1 MTTKQNPVGQGA
13 VRLAEVA
20 EQQSKGRVKVDVFD
34 AGQLG
39 GELDMVS
46 QIRLGSLDMAIIGS
60 GIVASV
66 EPTFSIT
73 ELPFIWK
80 SDDSA
85 RKVLDGPTGRKILGL
100 LEVKGIKPLAW
111 GEWGFR
117 GILTTKRP
125 IEAPDDL
132 KGLKIPG
139 HRESVVRHDP
149 ARLRCQCGPH
159 GVARGLHRPR
169 AGDDQRRGHELCG
182 HV

>member
-1 MTTKQNPVGQGA
+1 MRAKRLGILCPVLIAALALLALVVVRPGTAADPQYKLRIGTVTTKQNPVGQGA

-80 SDDSA
+80 SDDA
-85 RKVLDGPTGRKILGL
+85 RGPGDALRH
-100 LEVKGIKPLAW
+100 PAQ
-111 GEWGFR
+111 
-117 GILTTKRP
+117 
-125 IEAPDDL
+125 D
-132 KGLKIPG
+132 PG
-139 HRESVVRHDP
+139 GVWRAR
-149 ARLRCQCGPH
+149 ARLC
-159 GVARGLHRPR
+159 
-169 AGDDQRRGHELCG
+169 DDRRHALTI
-182 HV
+182 